1 MLILFNSKS
10 EISAIHQ
17 IFTKELDFFICPID
31 IKTQKIDKIMLNI
44 YKIGFT
50 AFLVIDQI
58 NCVRFF
64 EKTFLVIN
72 VGLEIVFK
80 YFFLS

>member
-50 AFLVIDQI
+50 AFLVID
-58 NCVRFF
+58 
-64 EKTFLVIN
+64 
-72 VGLEIVFK
+72 
-80 YFFLS
+80 